1 MVDNGSEDSTKEIA
15 NKLADKDDRII
26 VIHQNNQGPAG
37 SRDTGLK
44 NATGDYIAYCD
55 SDDWFEPDCLESLMD
70 FLTRYNADI
79 AVCRSQIPGKII
91 DYNPFE
97 VQVWD
102 KDGAI
107 DAFLE
112 HKKLNG
118 VLWNKLIRREL
129 FDGIEFDKTLW
140 YWEDLAV
147 VWKIMKRVNRV
158 VRFNEAK
165 YNFYVHPESMCAK
178 KYSPN
183 RIYSSLKVW
192 NKIVEDCSDAGMEE
206 HSRNATV
213 ARFKWLYGDLKLM
226 FKDDYDDKESM
237 KTVQCIMRQTGTI
250 GIKSLES
257 KKDKI
262 FASLCIADLNLA
274 EYYGAAEPPVR
285 CGESH
290 LSGLTEPPHFI
301 Y

>member
-1 MVDNGSEDSTKEIA
+1 M
-15 NKLADKDDRII
+15 
-26 VIHQNNQGPAG
+26 
-37 SRDTGLK
+37 
-44 NATGDYIAYCD
+44 
-55 SDDWFEPDCLESLMD
+55 
-70 FLTRYNADI
+70 
-79 AVCRSQIPGKII
+79 CRSQIPGKII

-178 KYSPN
+178 NIVLIVFILALRFGIKLS
-183 RIYSSLKVW
+183 
-192 NKIVEDCSDAGMEE
+192 KIVQTLAW
-206 HSRNATV
+206 RNIV
-213 ARFKWLYGDLKLM
+213 AMQQLHG
-226 FKDDYDDKESM
+226 
-237 KTVQCIMRQTGTI
+237 
-250 GIKSLES
+250 
-257 KKDKI
+257 
-262 FASLCIADLNLA
+262 LNGYTA
-274 EYYGAAEPPVR
+274 
-285 CGESH
+285 
-290 LSGLTEPPHFI
+290 I
-301 Y
+301 